1 MPKSIKLQDNT
12 YWDSES
18 IVHNRQTLKD
28 ILNNLILESVYPI
41 GSLYISTSS
50 TSPATLFGGTWS
62 QITNRFL
69 YCTNSSGGTGGANRV
84 EYTPAGSVNGHTLT
98 VDQIPSHTHTVTTA
112 RQYGSGTATDGTP
125 QKIGRSQ
132 PNADGVTSTF
142 ETNARGGGKS
152 HNHGFTG
159 TKATINTMP
168 AYYTVYC
175 WRRTA

>member
-1 MPKSIKLQDNT
+1 MPKSIKLRNNT

-28 ILNNLILESVYPI
+28 ILNNLILESVYPV

-50 TSPATLFGGTWS
+50 TSPATLFGGTWV
-62 QITNRFL
+62 QITDRFL
-69 YCTNSSGGTGGANRV
+69 YCTNSSGGTGGANSV
-84 EYTPAGSVNGHTLT
+84 EYTPAGSVGGHTLT
-98 VDQIPSHTHTVTTA
+98 TNEIPSHNHGFGFSTDPNTA
-112 RQYGSGTATDGTP
+112 GGSSGTGVFTGSGGNQYFGKFLTLTTGN
-125 QKIGRSQ
+125 S
-132 PNADGVTSTF
+132 
-142 ETNARGGGKS
+142 GGGKS
-152 HNHGFTG
+152 HSHGFTG